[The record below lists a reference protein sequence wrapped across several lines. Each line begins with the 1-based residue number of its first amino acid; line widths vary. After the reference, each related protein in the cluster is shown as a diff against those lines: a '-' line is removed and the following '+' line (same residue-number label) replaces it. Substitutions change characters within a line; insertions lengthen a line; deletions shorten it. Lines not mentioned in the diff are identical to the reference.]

1 MRAYA
6 RQVPRTTTR
15 RVTLALAAT
24 ALLTTGCAGG
34 TGSTDAAP
42 PSAAA
47 TLLEPA
53 AFADVVAGEEAF
65 VINVH
70 VPDEG
75 TIEGTDAAI
84 PFDRIEQQQAELPE
98 DRGTPLAVYCRSG
111 SMSAEAVATL
121 TELGYADIVD
131 LEGGMQAWT
140 AEGLPLLPPGAGPGN
155 EPG

>member
-1 MRAYA
+1 MTVA
-6 RQVPRTTTR
+6 
-15 RVTLALAAT
+15 LLAA

-34 TGSTDAAP
+34 TGSSEATP
-42 PSAAA
+42 SSAAA
-47 TLLEPA
+47 TLLDPA
-53 AFADVVAGEEAF
+53 EFADVVAGEEAF
-65 VINVH
+65 VVNVH

-75 TIEGTDAAI
+75 SIAGTDAAI

-131 LEGGMQAWT
+131 LRGGMQAWT
-140 AEGLPLLPPGAGPGN
+140 AEGMPLLPPGA
-155 EPG
+155 